1 MGMYDDVDPIAHYG
15 VKGMKWGVRHDKP
28 SSGGLKKRASGAV
41 SKAVT
46 PSSERKKKLVEY
58 YKKQGYIERDAKAKA
73 EARAKAERVALIAGG
88 ITLGTAA
95 TIAGVYFGRKAFVAN
110 VDTWIRAG
118 TKLQNLNSHNP
129 KEMQQAFYATLK
141 RSDKNL
147 YKGTYARNLL
157 YKGEVFNTTIKT
169 DRIKLASERTGRK
182 MLENLMKNDKDFSRN
197 VKEVIDS
204 SAKAVGGAHL
214 SPKRSALYKKASA
227 DLAEGKISKNVYDA
241 FNIYLVDRKTPY
253 ATAVNSKFYNALK
266 SKGYGAI
273 RDRNDMK
280 YSVFKAQAP
289 TIFFDTAKTHVA
301 KSRTLPY
308 EEIRKYA
315 NKYENSQLRKSEFKA
330 TLPVVGL
337 SLVTPAAAAVANSKA
352 KKEYVQKYRRQ
363 HPDSNLSYQQVVDL
377 YNKKKEWD
385 RMHGK

>member
-1 MGMYDDVDPIAHYG
+1 MRTDYYESYLAHYG

-118 TKLQNLNSHNP
+118 TKLQNLNNHNP

-141 RSDKNL
+141 RSDKIT
-147 YKGTYARNLL
+147 YKREYGRMLAW
-157 YKGEVFNTTIKT
+157 KGQVYNTTIKT

-182 MLENLMKNDKDFSRN
+182 TLQNLMKTDSAFSKS
-197 VKEVIDS
+197 VKAEIDAAARS
-204 SAKAVGGAHL
+204 TGGAHM
-214 SPKRSALYKKASA
+214 SDKRMALYKKASA
-227 DLAEGKISKNVYDA
+227 DLAEGKVSKNVYDA
-241 FNIYLVDRKTPY
+241 FNIFLVDRKTPY
-253 ATAVNSKFYNALK
+253 AVNNAKFYNTLK

-280 YSVFKAQAP
+280 YSHFVGKAP

-301 KSRTLPY
+301 KSSELKY
-308 EEIRKYA
+308 SEIKKLARRKENIKAVKPILSLVGVYGGIA
-315 NKYENSQLRKSEFKA
+315 GAGIAVGNYENSEA
-330 TLPVVGL
+330 T
-337 SLVTPAAAAVANSKA
+337 KR
-352 KKEYVQKYRRQ
+352 YVQRYRKE
-363 HPDSNLSYQQVVDL
+363 HPESELTYQQLVEQ
-377 YNKKKEWD
+377 YKK
-385 RMHGK
+385 RRR